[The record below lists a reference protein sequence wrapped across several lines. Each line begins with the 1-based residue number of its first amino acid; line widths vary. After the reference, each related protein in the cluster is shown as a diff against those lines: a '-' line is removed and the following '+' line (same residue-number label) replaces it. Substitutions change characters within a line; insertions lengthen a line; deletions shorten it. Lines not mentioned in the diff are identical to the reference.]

1 MTTRTFIIIAL
12 LYITFSLNAQDIS
25 GRWIGGHLNSSKI
38 ILDLFQNK
46 DSISGI
52 GYVVFPDDIGHA
64 NIYIEGFIENG
75 ILEYQTKKIL
85 EQNVDSNFSLC
96 FVLGKEHL
104 KIKKNKMILE
114 GSCIS
119 IDKKEECFSL
129 SAFEKYIKKTSFIFR
144 KNDFFGRKVLP
155 LDTVFVTD
163 DTIEIT
169 IWDNLKEDGDIIS
182 LYMNEDKFLSNYT
195 LKHLPKKIKVACK
208 NGLNE
213 LILFAHNLGSEP
225 PNTASIS
232 ITQNNKILK
241 ELVLKSDMNKSE
253 SIYIKRE

>member
-1 MTTRTFIIIAL
+1 MIVRTFIIIL
-12 LYITFSLNAQDIS
+12 FSFTTFSLDAQDIS

-38 ILDLFQNK
+38 TLDLFQNK

-52 GYVVFPDDIGHA
+52 GYVEFPEDIGHA
-64 NIYIEGFIENG
+64 NVYIEGFLENG
-75 ILEYQTKKIL
+75 ILEYQTKRIL

-119 IDKKEECFSL
+119 IDQKEECFSL
-129 SAFEKYIKKTSFIFR
+129 SALEKYIKKTSFTFR

-155 LDTVFVTD
+155 LDTVFVTN
-163 DTIEIT
+163 DTIEIS

-182 LYMNEDKFLSNYT
+182 FYLNEEKVLANYT
-195 LKHLPKKIKVACK
+195 LRHLQKKIKVVCK
-208 NGLNE
+208 NGMNE
-213 LILFAHNLGSEP
+213 LILFAHNLGTEP

-232 ITQNNKILK
+232 IKQNNKVLK
-241 ELVLKSDMNKSE
+241 EIILKSDMNKSE
-253 SIYIKRE
+253 SIIIKKE